1 MSGEAQHINPWV
13 AAYVAEVAAALDGLL
28 ARDCG
33 YGEFY
38 ILSVQ
43 FGYDG
48 EEAGISLTPDE
59 FGGITV
65 RVTGNPA

>member
-1 MSGEAQHINPWV
+1 MSEAQQINPKV
-13 AAYVAEVAAALDGLL
+13 AAYVAEVAAALEGLL

-38 ILSVQ
+38 VLGVQ

-48 EEAGISLTPDE
+48 EESGVSLIPDE
-59 FGGITV
+59 FGGVAI
-65 RVTGNPA
+65 RITGNPA